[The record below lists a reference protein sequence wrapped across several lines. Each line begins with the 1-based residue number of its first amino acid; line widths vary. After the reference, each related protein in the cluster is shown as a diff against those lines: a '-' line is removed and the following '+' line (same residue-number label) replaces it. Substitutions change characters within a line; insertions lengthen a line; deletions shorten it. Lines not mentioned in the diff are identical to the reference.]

1 MEQRV
6 KVSEEAF
13 EAAVNGGLLT
23 REKHRAIKQFSRQ
36 EMERYIASI
45 YRDGYEDGCN
55 AIYSAVQ
62 TEAAAKL
69 SSPDDEYEEI
79 KADWEDVLR
88 LIGEVKGTTPEL
100 LREIDRKMK
109 EAF

>member
-6 KVSEEAF
+6 TVSDKAFEEA
-13 EAAVNGGLLT
+13 VSGGLLT
-23 REKHRAIKQFSRQ
+23 REKHRAIKQFSRK

-45 YRDGYEDGCN
+45 YKSGFEDGCG
-55 AIYSAVQ
+55 AIYKAVQ
-62 TEAAAKL
+62 DEAAAKH
-69 SSPDDEYEEI
+69 SNPEDEYEEV

-100 LREIDRKMK
+100 LADIDRKLRD
-109 EAF
+109 AF

>member
-1 MEQRV
+1 MMDRV

-13 EAAVNGGLLT
+13 EAAVAGGLLT
-23 REKHRAIKQFSRQ
+23 REKHRTIKCFSRQ

-45 YRDGYEDGCN
+45 YRDGFEDGCN
-55 AIYSAVQ
+55 AIYTAVAD
-62 TEAAAKL
+62 EAAAKH
-69 SSPDDEYEEI
+69 SNPDDEYEEI

-100 LREIDRKMK
+100 LRDIDRKLR